1 MYRGEDLESLGAK
14 VKSVGPRYQDFTDD
28 EIANSNCVKLN
39 ESPIIVNWFDFN
51 KHRPIIKL
59 HRMSKL

>member
-39 ESPIIVNWFDFN
+39 ESPVIN
-51 KHRPIIKL
+51 R
-59 HRMSKL
+59 